1 MTMRITGSRP
11 WRGALRALL
20 VVVALLV
27 TCLILLELVASFL
40 VDWLWFSAVGYLDIF
55 WIRIV
60 AEAEIFIVVFI
71 ATSIILWAN
80 GSLALRFSQSQ
91 WEKDVTDDELKSAG
105 TATLPE
111 TLDSTRR
118 WLPWRLVIPLVAGLL
133 AMLVAWGEV
142 ANWSVFLRFLY
153 QEPYWASDPLYNKD
167 IGFYL
172 FTLPTYVAIK
182 NWMLITLFLSALFA
196 GAIYWVHGDIRYDV
210 QRRSISPA
218 VIAHGSVLL
227 GLFFAVKAWSYYLD
241 RYLLLYGDNGV
252 VVGASYTDVRV
263 GLPVLWLL
271 VGLSIISA
279 LAAWANV
286 RLRSFRI
293 PVAAAVLV
301 FGGSFVLSSVFPALF
316 QRVFV
321 KPNEL
326 ELERP
331 YIQRNIALTQQA
343 YNLRQIA
350 VKPYPVEQDLTFKAI
365 EANKATIDNIRLWDW
380 QPLMDAYAQLQEIR
394 TYYKFHDVDV
404 DRYWLDGAYQSVM
417 LSARELKSRLL
428 PANAQ
433 TW

>member
-1 MTMRITGSRP
+1 MTMRIAGSRWRAP
-11 WRGALRALL
+11 WQGALRMLL
-20 VVVALLV
+20 VVIAILV
-27 TCLILLELVASFL
+27 TCIILLELIAGFL
-40 VDWLWFSAVGYLDIF
+40 VDWLWFSAVGYLDVF

-60 AEAEIFIVVFI
+60 TEAEIFIVVFI

-91 WEKDVTDDELKSAG
+91 WEKDVTDDESKSAG

-111 TLDSTRR
+111 TLDFTR
-118 WLPWRLVIPLVAGLL
+118 LPWRVVIPVGAGLL
-133 AMLVAWGEV
+133 ATLVAWAEV
-142 ANWSVFLRFLY
+142 DKWSVFLRFLY
-153 QEPYWASDPLYNKD
+153 QEPYGGADPLYDKD

-172 FTLPTYVAIK
+172 FTLPAYVAIK

-196 GAIYWVHGDIRYDV
+196 GAIYWIHGDIRYDV
-210 QRRSISPA
+210 QRRSMSPA
-218 VIAHGSVLL
+218 AIAHGSVLL

-241 RYLLLYGDNGV
+241 RYLLLYNDNGV
-252 VVGASYTDVRV
+252 VVGASYTDIHV
-263 GLPVLWLL
+263 GLPALWLL
-271 VGLSIISA
+271 VGLSMIAA
-279 LAAWANV
+279 LAAWTNV
-286 RLRSFRI
+286 RVRSFRI

-343 YNLRQIA
+343 YNLQQIA
-350 VKPYPVEQDLTFKAI
+350 VKPYAVEQDLTFKAI

-394 TYYKFHDVDV
+394 TYYKFHD
-404 DRYWLDGAYQSVM
+404 
-417 LSARELKSRLL
+417 
-428 PANAQ
+428 
-433 TW
+433 

>member
-1 MTMRITGSRP
+1 MF
-11 WRGALRALL
+11 RGRSDCASTAGGQAAALL
-20 VVVALLV
+20 RSAMNSRRLIARHPRLV
-27 TCLILLELVASFL
+27 TRRRTLKLAHRTDVRLKA
-40 VDWLWFSAVGYLDIF
+40 LWFSAVGYLDIF

-71 ATSIILWAN
+71 ATSIILSAN

-91 WEKDVTDDELKSAG
+91 WEKDVTNDEWKSAG
-105 TATLPE
+105 TATSPE
-111 TLDSTRR
+111 TLDFTRG
-118 WLPWRLVIPLVAGLL
+118 WLPWRVVIPVGASLL
-133 AMLVAWGEV
+133 ATLVAWGEV
-142 ANWSVFLRFLY
+142 DNWSIFLRFLY
-153 QEPYWASDPLYNKD
+153 PEPYGGSDPLYNKE

-172 FTLPTYVAIK
+172 FTLPAYVAIK

-210 QRRSISPA
+210 QRRSMSPA

-271 VGLSIISA
+271 VGLSIVA
-279 LAAWANV
+279 AFAAWMNLKA
-286 RLRSFRI
+286 RTYRI
-293 PVAAAVLV
+293 PVAVVALV
-301 FGGSFVLSSVFPALF
+301 FGGSFVLTGVFSALF

-321 KPNEL
+321 KPSEL

-343 YNLRQIA
+343 YNLQQIT
-350 VKPYPVEQDLTFKAI
+350 VKPYPV
-365 EANKATIDNIRLWDW
+365 
-380 QPLMDAYAQLQEIR
+380 
-394 TYYKFHDVDV
+394 
-404 DRYWLDGAYQSVM
+404 
-417 LSARELKSRLL
+417 
-428 PANAQ
+428 
-433 TW
+433 